1 MPMDFLEA
9 IGIALGT
16 ALVLLIVLFVRRL
29 LITRGGGTVEVSV
42 RLYRRRRGRGWALG
56 LARFSGD
63 QLLWY
68 RMFSLAPRPR
78 RVLTRKDIN
87 VMSRRDPS
95 GTERVALMDGSV
107 VLECNTDRGPIE
119 LAMDN
124 AALTGF
130 LSWLEA
136 AAPGAGYPPYAAR

>member
-1 MPMDFLEA
+1 MHILEVIGA
-9 IGIALGT
+9 CLALGIAFLM
-16 ALVLLIVLFVRRL
+16 ALFIRRMLIA
-29 LITRGGGTVEVSV
+29 RGGGTIEVSV
-42 RLYRRRRGRGWALG
+42 RLYRRQHGRGWALG

-68 RMFSLAPRPR
+68 RMFSLGIRPR
-78 RVLTRKDIN
+78 EILSRKDLN
-87 VMSRRDPS
+87 VVDRREPIGS
-95 GTERVALMDGSV
+95 ERVALMTGSV
-107 VLECNTDRGPIE
+107 ILECQTRQGPLE
-119 LAMDN
+119 VAMDV